1 MLTRNSMLFA
11 FVLILVAVPIH
22 GQDLAVRGGQIHTI
36 SSGII
41 EDGVVLIKDGKIA
54 DVGKNVQIPSGV
66 QVIDAK
72 GLIVTPGLID
82 ARCYFGIGMS
92 DMWETSRP
100 VVPQVHIIESFTLW
114 PNSDWLRA
122 GVTSAYITPGPQNV
136 IGGYG
141 AVVKLAGRPS
151 TYIVSEEAGLSASV
165 GEVPKQSFEDKAP
178 RTRMGTI
185 SLIREALNEARA
197 YEASK
202 PTRRDLGREAL
213 VKVLNKE
220 IPLRVQ
226 ANRPDDI
233 VNVAKLKKEFDIDLV
248 IDVGHGA
255 HKVADKLAAAQ
266 VPVVVGPN
274 MIGAGG
280 GGRYEFYAHTE
291 ENAARLHNA
300 GVEIAMSTDH
310 SRGVSVV
317 LQTAISR
324 AHGLP
329 ETEAL
334 KSITLNAAKILGVAD
349 RLGSI
354 EKGKDADLVLWYQ
367 HPLSTWGQSETV
379 IVDGKIVFERKKGT

>member
-1 MLTRNSMLFA
+1 MMNSNLMLFA
-11 FVLILVAVPIH
+11 FVLILVAVPLH
-22 GQDLAVRGGQIHTI
+22 GQDLAIRGGQIHTI

-41 EDGVVLIKDGKIA
+41 EDGVVLIQDGKIV
-54 DVGKNVQIPSGV
+54 DVGKNVQIPSGID
-66 QVIDAK
+66 VIEAK
-72 GLIVTPGLID
+72 GLIVTPGMID
-82 ARCYFGIGMS
+82 ARCYFGVGMA
-92 DMWETSRP
+92 DLWETSSP
-100 VVPQVHIIESFTLW
+100 VVPQVHVIESFTAR

-151 TYIVSEEAGLSASV
+151 TYIVSEEAGMSASV

-185 SLIREALNEARA
+185 SLIREALIEARA
-197 YEASK
+197 YMSSK
-202 PTRRDLGREAL
+202 PARRDLGQEAL
-213 VKVLNKE
+213 VKVLKKE

-233 VNVAKLKKEFDIDLV
+233 VNIAKLKKEFDIDLV

-266 VPVVVGPN
+266 IPVVVGPN

-280 GGRYEFYAHTE
+280 GGRFEFYAHTE
-291 ENAARLHNA
+291 ENAARLHKA

-329 ETEAL
+329 EAEAL
-334 KSITLNAAKILGVAD
+334 KAMTLNAAKILGVAD

-354 EKGKDADLVLWYQ
+354 EKGKDADLVIWSQ
-367 HPLSTWGQSETV
+367 HPLSTWGKTEVV
-379 IVDGKIVFERKKGT
+379 IVDGKIVFERNKGT